1 MGSTDTCAP
10 AHVEGEDGMV
20 AARGYAS
27 ALTRPSSRLM
37 VERGRP
43 VNVVLMGPPGAGKG
57 TQAGTVARLVD
68 VAHVASGDL
77 LRDLSKQDT
86 EIARRVKSFMDR
98 GELVPDELTLSIV
111 MSQLEGPEARNG
123 FILDGF
129 PRTVAQAR
137 ALDERLARGG
147 RRLDRVIDLVV
158 PEDVLLA
165 RLSGRWLCRDCH
177 ASYHT
182 VFSPPR
188 VAGVCDRCG
197 GPLYQ
202 REDDTL
208 ETAKR
213 RLEVYDRETRPVLD
227 YYRAAGILVHV
238 PGDRSVGEVTEALR
252 QAIVTPPEEL

>member
-1 MGSTDTCAP
+1 MI
-10 AHVEGEDGMV
+10 
-20 AARGYAS
+20 
-27 ALTRPSSRLM
+27 
-37 VERGRP
+37 VERGGP

-77 LRDLSKQDT
+77 LRNLIKQDT
-86 EIARRVKSFMDR
+86 ETARRVRSFMDR
-98 GELVPDELTLSIV
+98 GELVPDELTLSVV
-111 MSQLEGPEARNG
+111 MAELDSPDAGNG

-129 PRTVAQAR
+129 PRTVAQAT
-137 ALDERLARGG
+137 ALDERLADEG
-147 RRLDRVIDLVV
+147 RHLDRVIDLVV
-158 PEDVLLA
+158 PEEELLA

-182 VFSPPR
+182 VFSPPT
-188 VAGVCDRCG
+188 VPGVCDRCG

-202 REDDTL
+202 REDDTP

-227 YYRAAGILVHV
+227 YYRAAGILVDV

-252 QAIVTPPEEL
+252 EAILTPPGEM